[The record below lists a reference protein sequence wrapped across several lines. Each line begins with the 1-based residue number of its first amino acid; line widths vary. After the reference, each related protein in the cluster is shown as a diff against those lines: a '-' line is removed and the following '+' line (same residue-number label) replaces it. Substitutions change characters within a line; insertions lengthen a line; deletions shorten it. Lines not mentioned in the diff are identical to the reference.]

1 MPPRRR
7 PAKGKKPGTPARDR
21 PSGPPP
27 PMETPEDRGGVPFDA
42 FMGSLEGNPG
52 AEDTAAAAMAA
63 IGDLFAAD
71 EGLDARS
78 RAAGLQRKSEEAL
91 AKMQAEF
98 SGGGGGGGGSQLQKL
113 DKKLVNKIMDE
124 IVDNGESVTFDDIA
138 GLDDAKQTIQEL
150 VIMPMQRPDLFT
162 GLRRGP
168 NGLLLFGPPGN
179 GKTLIG
185 KAIAHES
192 GACFFSISSSTIM
205 SKYVGEGEK
214 LVDTLFKVA
223 ASRAPAVVF
232 IDEVDSLLSARKDD
246 EHEASRRIKTEFL
259 VQLDGT
265 GTSGQGRLLCIG
277 ECIL

>member
-1 MPPRRR
+1 
-7 PAKGKKPGTPARDR
+7 
-21 PSGPPP
+21 
-27 PMETPEDRGGVPFDA
+27 METPEDRGGATPSGGTFDA
-42 FMGSLEGNPG
+42 FMASLEGNPG
-52 AEDTAAAAMAA
+52 AAAAATGSGGWKDGRMAA

-71 EGLDARS
+71 EDLDARS
-78 RAAGLQRKSEEAL
+78 RAAELQRKSEEAL
-91 AKMQAEF
+91 AKMQADF
-98 SGGGGGGGGSQLQKL
+98 SGGGGGGGSGGGSQLQKL
-113 DKKLVNKIMDE
+113 DKKLVDKIMDE

-150 VIMPMQRPDLFT
+150 VTMPMKRPDLFT

-205 SKYVGEGEK
+205 SKFVGEGEK
-214 LVDTLFKVA
+214 LVLTLFKVA

-265 GTSGQGRLLCIG
+265 GTSGQGQVLCIG
-277 ECIL
+277 ECLL